1 MEKLAYVLIFIGTIF
16 WVFSIFFM
24 GARWQPQLLA
34 ATILIVGIIIAHV
47 WEELFREKK

>member
-1 MEKLAYVLIFIGTIF
+1 MEKLAYLLILIGATL
-16 WVFSIFFM
+16 WVFSIISM

-34 ATILIVGIIIAHV
+34 ALILIVGIMIAHV